1 VLVTAPEWFDLELDY
16 PAHVVHAGPLGIRT
30 RRAPPRPG
38 PPHVLLSFSTTVVE
52 GQLSAIQRVCDAID
66 GIGTR
71 ATLTLGPAV
80 DRRRLRLPDGLEVD
94 EWANHDALLADC
106 TAVITHG
113 GLGTPLRALAHGVP
127 LLLLPLGRDQAF
139 NAARVSELGAG
150 IQLSP
155 DAEPAAIWSALDRLL
170 HDPSYSTSAAR
181 LATRIATDEPDR
193 RATEAL
199 ERCART

>member
-1 VLVTAPEWFDLELDY
+1 
-16 PAHVVHAGPLGIRT
+16 
-30 RRAPPRPG
+30 
-38 PPHVLLSFSTTVVE
+38 LLSFSTTVVE